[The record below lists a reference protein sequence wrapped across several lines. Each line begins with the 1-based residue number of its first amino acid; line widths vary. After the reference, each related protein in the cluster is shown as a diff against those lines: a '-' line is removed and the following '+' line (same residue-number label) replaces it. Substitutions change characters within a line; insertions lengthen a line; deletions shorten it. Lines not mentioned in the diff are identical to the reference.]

1 MARYVTENRKTE
13 MEALVGV
20 VLLCIAVGVFA
31 WRYLKVILRLCLFA
45 LIGFLILGAAELFG
59 NSETQSR
66 ETISYNYTENA

>member
-1 MARYVTENRKTE
+1 

>member
-1 MARYVTENRKTE
+1 

-45 LIGFLILGAAELFG
+45 LIGFLILGAAEAFG
-59 NSETQSR
+59 KSETQSR